1 MEARNKTVAEWM
13 QDVRRGRLRLPRFQR
28 QEVWTPDRVARFL
41 TAILKQRPLGVF
53 LVLDVDPDNPPFE
66 TRPVAGIKP
75 FGEKCREHLLDGQ
88 QRLTALLK
96 AFNDLYDK
104 HIFYARY
111 ASLGDAPEK
120 VEVLAVPRKGRHAS
134 RIGDASLEYAQKWIP
149 IAILAPQY
157 DRVVEVI
164 DWREQAFF
172 EPEDRK
178 GVEAMIEKLRSRFGS
193 ARIPYLLLDQS
204 IGQEEAIEIFI
215 ETNTSSVK
223 LSHFDLA
230 VAQMEQATE
239 QSLQEYVDDVSQ
251 SIPGIKDLEP
261 SNVGDLVLK
270 LECVH
275 QGQKPTLSGYLKLN
289 FQTLKDHRE
298 ARTEGIRWAVE
309 ILHDLKIWN
318 ASQLP
323 TAVPLRVVPALMD
336 HLPGDS
342 IEREMAERLIK
353 RYLWGAFLTDRYDRQ
368 ANDRLK
374 TDYDALVEAFQDLG
388 REPRVPALDASRPD
402 IDDIVHAGWPKTRS
416 RLAKGILAAC
426 NQSGAKDL
434 AFGEELKP
442 DSRADFHFIFPTA
455 ELRRCERESRLAVN
469 CMSIPAPSNR
479 RLLRMLPGDFL
490 VEIVPGLDGSEPS
503 SEARASLV
511 GALESHLLPAEA
523 LVNARAERVDDLAQV
538 YDDFCQAR
546 ARQIKDRIDILLAHG
561 ELPQTDGTEGA

>member
-1 MEARNKTVAEWM
+1 MEARNKTVEEWM
-13 QDVRRGRLRLPRFQR
+13 QDVRRGKLRLPRFQR
-28 QEVWTPDRVARFL
+28 QEVWTPDRVAQFL

-53 LVLDVDPDNPPFE
+53 LVLDADPDAPPFE
-66 TRPVAGIKP
+66 TRPVAGIRSY
-75 FGEKCREHLLDGQ
+75 GEKCREHLLDGQ

-104 HIFYARY
+104 HVFYARY
-111 ASLGDAPEK
+111 ESLGDAPEN
-120 VEVLAVPRKGRHAS
+120 VEVLAVPRKGRHS
-134 RIGDASLEYAQKWIP
+134 SKIGNASLEHEQKWIP

-157 DRVVEVI
+157 DRVVEVV
-164 DWREQAFF
+164 DWREKALF

-178 GVEAMIEKLRSRFGS
+178 GVEGMIEKLRSRFGL

-204 IGQEEAIEIFI
+204 IGQDEAIEIFI

-261 SNVGDLVLK
+261 SKVEDLVLK
-270 LECVH
+270 LECMH
-275 QGQKPTLSGYLKLN
+275 QGQKPTLSGYLRLN
-289 FQTLKDHRE
+289 FQILKDHRE

-309 ILHDLKIWN
+309 ILHGLKIWE
-318 ASQLP
+318 AVQLP
-323 TAVPLRVVPALMD
+323 TAVPLRVVPALID

-342 IEREMAERLIK
+342 VEREMAEALIK
-353 RYLWGAFLTDRYDRQ
+353 RYLWSAFLTDRYDRQ

-388 REPRVPALDASRPD
+388 REPRVPALHASSPD
-402 IDDIVHAGWPKTRS
+402 VDDIVHAGWPKARG
-416 RLAKGILAAC
+416 RLAKGVLAAC
-426 NQSGAKDL
+426 NQSGARDL
-434 AFGEELKP
+434 ASGQALGP
-442 DSRADFHFIFPTA
+442 DSRADFHFIFPRA
-455 ELRRCERESRLAVN
+455 ELRRRNREHRLAVN

-479 RLLRMLPGDFL
+479 TLRRMLPGDFFA
-490 VEIVPGLDGSEPS
+490 EIVPGLDGSEPS
-503 SEARASLV
+503 SEAMASLA
-511 GALESHLLPAEA
+511 GSLESHLVPTET
-523 LVNARAERVDDLAQV
+523 LVNARAKWVDDLAQV

-561 ELPQTDGTEGA
+561 ELPHPDGAERA